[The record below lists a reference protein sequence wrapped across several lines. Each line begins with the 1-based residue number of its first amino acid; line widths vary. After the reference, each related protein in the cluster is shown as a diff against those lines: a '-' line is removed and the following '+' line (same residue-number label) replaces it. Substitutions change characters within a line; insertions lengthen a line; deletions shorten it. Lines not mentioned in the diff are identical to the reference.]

1 MTANVLQIGDVADF
15 EKRNFKQLNKFDME
29 NKTSS
34 TNETAAFGNTILP
47 AVFCQQEEV
56 LIANYM
62 DEKATGGYHQ
72 SWNWLMPVVVKI
84 NANGFYF
91 FWEDYVVKFCRWS
104 DGSGSIS
111 KESFLK
117 SEDAFKAVYKCV
129 VDFLKECYP
138 VEQNG
143 R

>member
-1 MTANVLQIGDVADF
+1 METNVENNQSS
-15 EKRNFKQLNKFDME
+15 RND
-29 NKTSS
+29 
-34 TNETAAFGNTILP
+34 GNTVLP
-47 AVFCQQEEV
+47 AVFCRDEEQ

-62 DEKATGGYHQ
+62 GESAIGGYHQ
-72 SWNWLMPVVVKI
+72 SWDWLMPVVVKI
-84 NANGFYF
+84 NANGFHF
-91 FWEDYVVKFCRWS
+91 FWEDYVVRICRWA

-138 VEQNG
+138 VK
-143 R
+143 

>member
-1 MTANVLQIGDVADF
+1 MHKDEVT
-15 EKRNFKQLNKFDME
+15 
-29 NKTSS
+29 TSS
-34 TNETAAFGNTILP
+34 RNDDNTVLP
-47 AVFCQQEEV
+47 AVFCREEEE
-56 LIANYM
+56 LIAHYM
-62 DEKATGGYHQ
+62 GEGAIGGYHQ
-72 SWNWLMPVVVKI
+72 SWDWLMPVVVKI
-84 NANGFYF
+84 NANGFHF
-91 FWEDYVVKFCRWS
+91 FWEDYVVKICRWS

>member
-1 MTANVLQIGDVADF
+1 MEEQNVNEVEIT
-15 EKRNFKQLNKFDME
+15 
-29 NKTSS
+29 TSS
-34 TNETAAFGNTILP
+34 RNDGNTVLP
-47 AVFCQQEEV
+47 AVFCKQEEE

-62 DEKATGGYHQ
+62 GEKATGGYHQ
-72 SWNWLMPVVVKI
+72 SWDWLMPVVVKI

-91 FWEDYVVKFCRWS
+91 FWEDYVVKICRWS

-143 R
+143 